1 MASTRSRQRRELFL
15 EQGTKLISRY
25 GFRDVSVEEI
35 ARACSMS
42 VGSFYKYFHGK
53 EDFYEEILDRMEREG
68 IRKADQIVSRLSSP
82 VSKLK
87 AVYRFIVLGVRQYP
101 ILRGLLIRDEKY
113 LYPGFEARLRRGDG
127 VRAHIE
133 NLLVEILKEGGRRG
147 IFRTGLYNSAS
158 TMVISMLDTIIA
170 HMDDPDVDD
179 LISDILVLL
188 QRGLR
193 RVIRIRRRDERR
205 DQRIIQEG
213 EGPDWLDGE

>member
-1 MASTRSRQRRELFL
+1 
-15 EQGTKLISRY
+15 
-25 GFRDVSVEEI
+25 
-35 ARACSMS
+35 MS
-42 VGSFYKYFHGK
+42 VGSFYKYFHSK
-53 EDFYEEILDRMEREG
+53 EEFYEHILDLLEGEG

-87 AVYRFIVLGVRQYP
+87 AVYRFITLGVRQYP
-101 ILRGLLIRDEKY
+101 ILRGVLLRDEKF
-113 LYPGFEARLRRGDG
+113 LYPGFEARVRRGHG

-133 NLLVEILKEGGRRG
+133 GLLLEILSEGGRRG
-147 IFRTGLYNSAS
+147 IFRTGLYNNAS
-158 TMVISMLDTIIA
+158 HMVVAILDTVIE

-179 LISDILVLL
+179 LISDLLVLV

-205 DQRIIQEG
+205 DRRLLEEG

>member
-1 MASTRSRQRRELFL
+1 
-15 EQGTKLISRY
+15 
-25 GFRDVSVEEI
+25 
-35 ARACSMS
+35 MS
-42 VGSFYKYFHGK
+42 VGSFYKYFHSK
-53 EDFYEEILDRMEREG
+53 EEFYEEILDRLEGEG
-68 IRKADQIVSRLSSP
+68 IRKADQIVGRLSSP

-87 AVYRFIVLGVRQYP
+87 AVYRFIVLGVKQYP
-101 ILRGLLIRDEKY
+101 ILRGILVRDEKY

-133 NLLVEILKEGGRRG
+133 GLLVDILQEGGRRG

-158 TMVISMLDTIIA
+158 VMVISMLDTIIA
-170 HMDDPDVDD
+170 HMDDPEVDD

-205 DQRIIQEG
+205 DERLLQEG
-213 EGPDWLDGE
+213 EGPDWLDGD

>member
-1 MASTRSRQRRELFL
+1 MGSVRWKQRRELFL

-35 ARACSMS
+35 ARRCSMS
-42 VGSFYKYFHGK
+42 VGSFYKYFRSK
-53 EDFYEEILDRMEREG
+53 EEFYEEILDRLESEG

-87 AVYRFIVLGVRQYP
+87 AVYRFITLGVRQYP
-101 ILRGLLIRDEKY
+101 ILRGILLRDEKY
-113 LYPGFEARLRRGDG
+113 LYPGFEARSRRGEG
-127 VRAHIE
+127 IRSHIE
-133 NLLVEILKEGGRRG
+133 GLLVEILNEGGRRG

-158 TMVISMLDTIIA
+158 GMVISILDTVIA
-170 HMDDPDVDD
+170 HMDDPAVDD
-179 LISDILVLL
+179 LISDLLVLV

-205 DQRIIQEG
+205 DDRLLEEG